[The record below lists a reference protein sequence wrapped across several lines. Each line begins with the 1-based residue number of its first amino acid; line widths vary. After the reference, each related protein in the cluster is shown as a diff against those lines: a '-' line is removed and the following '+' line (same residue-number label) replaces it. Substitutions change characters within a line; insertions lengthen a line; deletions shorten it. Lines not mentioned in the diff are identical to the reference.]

1 MTTYQWFV
9 FFLLVQII
17 HFLGTWKLY
26 EAAGKKRWEAA
37 IPVYNSIVLMKII
50 GRPTWWTVLLFI
62 PIINLIMFP
71 VIWVETLRSFGKR
84 SSLDTFLGIV
94 TLGFYIYYI
103 NYTQQLNYI
112 SDRSLTPDNKTA
124 DTVSSLLFAIIV
136 ATFVHTYFIQ
146 PYTIPTSSLEKSLLI
161 GDFLF
166 VSKMNY
172 GARVPMTTVG
182 LPMVHDSIP
191 LTKKKSYLSWPQL
204 PYFRLPSFQEI
215 KKNDIVVFN
224 WPADTVYQFFDRSGR
239 KAVLKPIDKK
249 SNYVKRCQGTPGDNF
264 EIKDGF
270 VFIDGKPLVLPE
282 RAKSQYEHTVYAA
295 KGVSNEVLLSTGST
309 EFNRTYILKPNS
321 EEQINAVQ
329 PYILNASQNQDK
341 SFTVMTGFNGIPMKV
356 IESSGI
362 YAQEVYDAKAN
373 VNLTLK
379 AADELRKNS
388 TIDSV
393 VRYIA
398 KKTATFDKGI
408 FPHNTNWTVDNFGPI
423 LIPEKGKTIQ
433 LNQQNLP
440 LYKRIIENYEG
451 NTIEISGQSIKIN
464 GEIAKS
470 YTFKQN
476 YYWMMGDN
484 RHRSEDSRY
493 WGFVPEDHIV
503 GKPVFIWMSWDTNGK
518 GLGKIRWERLF
529 TTVGGDGQPQS
540 YFQFFLI
547 ALVAYFV
554 GEYFWR
560 KRKEKNIKV

>member
-1 MTTYQWFV
+1 MTAYQWFV

-26 EAAGKKRWEAA
+26 EAAGRKKWEAA
-37 IPVYNSIVLMKII
+37 VPVYNAIVLMKII
-50 GRPTWWTVLLFI
+50 GRPTWWTLLLFI

-84 SSLDTFLGIV
+84 SSLDTFLGVV
-94 TLGFYIYYI
+94 TLGFYLFYV
-103 NYTQQLNYI
+103 NYTQPINYV
-112 SDRSLTPDNKTA
+112 SDRKLTPENKAA

-172 GARVPMTTVG
+172 GARVPMTSVA

-204 PYFRLPSFQEI
+204 PYFRLPSFQTI
-215 KKNDIVVFN
+215 AKNDIVVFN

-249 SNYVKRCQGTPGDNF
+249 SNYVKRCQGTPGDNL
-264 EIKDGF
+264 EIRDGI
-270 VFIDGKPLVLPE
+270 VYIDGKPLVLPE

-295 KGVSNEVLLSTGST
+295 KGVSNEVLVATGST
-309 EFNRTYILKPNS
+309 EFNRVYILKPNS
-321 EEQINAVQ
+321 EEQIAAVQ

-341 SFTVMTGFNGIPMKV
+341 SFTVMTGFNGIPLSV
-356 IESSGI
+356 IQKTGI
-362 YAQEVYDAKAN
+362 YAQEVYDAKN
-373 VNLTLK
+373 DVNLTLK
-379 AADELRKNS
+379 AASELRKNA

-393 VRYIA
+393 IRHIA
-398 KKTATFDKGI
+398 KKTATLEPSI

-423 LIPEKGKTIQ
+423 TIPEAGKTVQ
-433 LNQQNLP
+433 LTQQNLP

-451 NTIEISGQSIKIN
+451 NTLENNGNSIKIN
-464 GEIAKS
+464 GESATS

-540 YFQFFLI
+540 YFQIFLI
-547 ALVAYFV
+547 LLAAFFI
-554 GEYFWR
+554 GDYFWK
-560 KRKEKNIKV
+560 KRKANKV

>member
-1 MTTYQWFV
+1 MTAYQWFV
-9 FFLLVQII
+9 FFLIVQLI

-26 EAAGKKRWEAA
+26 EAAGRKRWEAA
-37 IPVYNSIVLMKII
+37 VPVYNSIILMKII
-50 GRPTWWTVLLFI
+50 GRPTWWTILLFI

-103 NYTQQLNYI
+103 NYTQPLNYV
-112 SDRSLTPDNKTA
+112 SDRSLTPENKAA

-172 GARVPMTTVG
+172 GARVPMTSVA

-204 PYFRLPSFQEI
+204 PYLRLPSFQKIE
-215 KKNDIVVFN
+215 KNDIVVFN

-239 KAVLKPIDKK
+239 KAVIKPIDKK
-249 SNYVKRCQGTPGDNF
+249 SNYVKRCQGTPGDVL
-264 EIKDGF
+264 EIKDGI
-270 VFIDGKPLVLPE
+270 VHIDGKPLVLPE
-282 RAKSQYEHTVYAA
+282 RAKSQYEHTVYSA
-295 KGVSNEVLLSTGST
+295 KGVSNELLVASGST
-309 EFNRTYILKPNS
+309 EFNRVYILKPNS
-321 EEQINAVQ
+321 EEQIAAVQ
-329 PYILNASQNQDK
+329 PYVLNASQNQDK
-341 SFTVMTGFNGIPMKV
+341 SFTVMTGFNGIPLSV
-356 IESSGI
+356 IQKTGI
-362 YAQEVYDAKAN
+362 YAQEVYDAKN
-373 VNLTLK
+373 DVNLTIK
-379 AADELRKNS
+379 AAAELRKNS

-393 VRYIA
+393 IRHIA
-398 KKTATFDKGI
+398 KKTVLDPSI

-423 LIPEKGKTIQ
+423 QIPEAGKTVQ
-433 LNQQNLP
+433 LTQQNLP

-451 NTIEISGQSIKIN
+451 NTLENNGQTIKIN
-464 GEIAKS
+464 GELATS

-540 YFQFFLI
+540 YFQIFLI
-547 ALVAYFV
+547 LLAVFFI
-554 GEYFWR
+554 GDYFWK
-560 KRKEKNIKV
+560 KRKAKNSKV

>member
-1 MTTYQWFV
+1 MTAYQWFV

-26 EAAGKKRWEAA
+26 EAAGRKRWEAA
-37 IPVYNSIVLMKII
+37 VPVYNSIILMKII
-50 GRPTWWTVLLFI
+50 GRPTWWTILLFI

-103 NYTQQLNYI
+103 NYTQPLNYV
-112 SDRSLTPDNKTA
+112 SDRSLTPENKAA

-172 GARVPMTTVG
+172 GARVPMTSVA

-204 PYFRLPSFQEI
+204 PYLRLPSFQKIE
-215 KKNDIVVFN
+215 KNDIVVFN

-239 KAVLKPIDKK
+239 KAVIKPIDKK
-249 SNYVKRCQGTPGDNF
+249 SNYVKRCQGTPGDVL
-264 EIKDGF
+264 EIKDGI
-270 VFIDGKPLVLPE
+270 VHIDGKPLVLPE
-282 RAKSQYEHTVYAA
+282 RAKSQYEHTVYSA
-295 KGVSNEVLLSTGST
+295 KGVSNELLVASGST
-309 EFNRTYILKPNS
+309 EFNRVYILKPNS
-321 EEQINAVQ
+321 EEQIAAVQ
-329 PYILNASQNQDK
+329 PYVLNASQNQDK
-341 SFTVMTGFNGIPMKV
+341 SFTVMTGFNGIPLSV
-356 IESSGI
+356 IQKTGI
-362 YAQEVYDAKAN
+362 YAQEVYDAKN
-373 VNLTLK
+373 DVNLTIK
-379 AADELRKNS
+379 AAAELRKNS

-393 VRYIA
+393 IRHIA
-398 KKTATFDKGI
+398 KKTVLDPSI

-423 LIPEKGKTIQ
+423 QIPEAGKTVQ
-433 LNQQNLP
+433 LTQQNLP

-451 NTIEISGQSIKIN
+451 NTLENNGQTIKIN
-464 GEIAKS
+464 GELATS

-540 YFQFFLI
+540 YFQIFLI
-547 ALVAYFV
+547 LLAVFFI
-554 GEYFWR
+554 GDYFWK
-560 KRKEKNIKV
+560 KRKAKNSKV

>member
-1 MTTYQWFV
+1 MTAYQWFV
-9 FFLLVQII
+9 FFLIVQII

-26 EAAGKKRWEAA
+26 EAAGKKRWQAA
-37 IPVYNSIVLMKII
+37 VPVYNSIILMKII
-50 GRPTWWTVLLFI
+50 GRPTWWTLLLFI

-84 SSLDTFLGIV
+84 SSLDTFLGV
-94 TLGFYIYYI
+94 ATLGFYLYYI
-103 NYTQQLNYI
+103 NYTQPLNYV
-112 SDRSLTPDNKTA
+112 SDRKLTPENKTA

-172 GARVPMTTVG
+172 GARVPMTSVA

-191 LTKKKSYLSWPQL
+191 MTKKKSYLSWPQL
-204 PYFRLPSFQEI
+204 PYLRLPSFQTI
-215 KKNDIVVFN
+215 SKNDIVVFN

-239 KAVLKPIDKK
+239 KAVIKPIDKK
-249 SNYVKRCQGTPGDNF
+249 SNYVKRCQGTPGDIL
-264 EIKDGF
+264 EIKDGI
-270 VFIDGKPLVLPE
+270 VYIDGKPLVLPE
-282 RAKSQYEHTVYAA
+282 RAKPQYEHTVYSA
-295 KGVSNEVLLSTGST
+295 KGVSNELLVAAGST
-309 EFNRTYILKPNS
+309 EFNRVYILKPNS
-321 EEQINAVQ
+321 EEQIAAVQ

-341 SFTVMTGFNGIPMKV
+341 SFTVMTGFNGIPLSV
-356 IESSGI
+356 IQKTGI
-362 YAQEVYDAKAN
+362 YAQEVYDAKN
-373 VNLTLK
+373 DVNLTLK
-379 AADELRKNS
+379 AASELRKNS
-388 TIDSV
+388 AIDSV
-393 VRYIA
+393 IRHIA
-398 KKTATFDKGI
+398 KKTPTLDTSI

-423 LIPEKGKTIQ
+423 TIPATGKTVQ
-433 LNQQNLP
+433 LTQQNLP

-451 NTIEISGQSIKIN
+451 NTIETNGNTIKIN
-464 GEIAKS
+464 GVLTTS

-540 YFQFFLI
+540 YFQIFLI
-547 ALVAYFV
+547 LLAVFFV
-554 GEYFWR
+554 GDYFWK
-560 KRKEKNIKV
+560 KRKAKNTEV